1 MEDPKFKG
9 KIYNVDHSFPKKLF
23 ELQSGGAQLVAFLC
37 SVMGREV
44 TGIKAGNGEMEKK
57 VVEKKINSV
66 VVTSIGFTRGKVRV
80 APKVSEESIESKDS
94 KVKDPVGENEVAV
107 ESEETQ
113 DVLAVKS
120 TNPVQ
125 SPESP
130 NAASLKSSQKL
141 FITLALSLTKNRT
154 AASRTPNFKV
164 TVGQAPT
171 FRIYERI
178 EKRKEYY
185 SKLEEKHQAMEA
197 ERSQWEA
204 RAKEEQEA
212 AIKVLRKSMVVKA
225 NPVPSFIY
233 EPPPPKTERKKA
245 PLTQPKS
252 PKFNSLSRRKSYGDA
267 ITNSSAE
274 EKKKG
279 CSRPQRHSLGTQK
292 ETSPAAPKC
301 KAQSGRRNS
310 LGSCK
315 TKDHPKHEKETTE
328 TSPKTAEQT
337 SESNHDGLESF
348 F

>member
-1 MEDPKFKG
+1 
-9 KIYNVDHSFPKKLF
+9 
-23 ELQSGGAQLVAFLC
+23 
-37 SVMGREV
+37 MGREV

-130 NAASLKSSQKL
+130 NAASLKSSQPTSQSSQEGAEHDNKKHANEEDNWSM
-141 FITLALSLTKNRT
+141 TSST

-164 TVGQAPT
+164 TVGQAPS

-212 AIKVLRKSMVVKA
+212 AIKALRKSMVVKA

-267 ITNSSAE
+267 ITDSSAE